1 MYIIKRIGIISFIVF
16 CCQCSKHTIEYEGAI
31 IPEQTEH
38 LASNI
43 LNDTFLFSWPKDLM
57 ILDSLLI
64 VHDSYNKQNVSISL
78 ERAMANFSK
87 VLAKKVVAQESSW
100 ILIQLIIETV

>member
-64 VHDSYNKQNVSISL
+64 VHDSYQQTKCFHIFRKSNGEFLKSFGQ
-78 ERAMANFSK
+78 
-87 VLAKKVVAQESSW
+87 KVVAQESSW